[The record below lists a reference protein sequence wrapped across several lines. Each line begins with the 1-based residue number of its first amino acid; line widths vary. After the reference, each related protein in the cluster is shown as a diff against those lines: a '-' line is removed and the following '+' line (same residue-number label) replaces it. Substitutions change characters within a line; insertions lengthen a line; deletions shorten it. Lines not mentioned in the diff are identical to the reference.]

1 MPIINRFNVSHE
13 EMFNDKNYMPGLRRW
28 SQSLEGSSVASV
40 ACDII
45 IEEFKDFKNYIKV
58 GYSYQ
63 SVNFYLY
70 FWNSI
75 FGCNRRLLTVE
86 SAYRKSTSAHQ
97 NGRIKMMILNVVST
111 RSTFKI
117 HFQMWVI
124 KFFNKYNS
132 TCLKGLFL
140 FNNKGI

>member
-58 GYSYQ
+58 GSSYQ
-63 SVNFYLY
+63 FVNFYLY
-70 FWNSI
+70 FSNSI
-75 FGCNRRLLTVE
+75 FGFG
-86 SAYRKSTSAHQ
+86 S
-97 NGRIKMMILNVVST
+97 
-111 RSTFKI
+111 
-117 HFQMWVI
+117 
-124 KFFNKYNS
+124 
-132 TCLKGLFL
+132 
-140 FNNKGI
+140 